1 MGALGVL
8 LPNVLRSPDPAR
20 ATCLSAPQAEH
31 EEPTG
36 PGLPLR
42 SRQGQPSPLCAL
54 LDEVGRV
61 LQPGPTPSA
70 GFHQA
75 RRFGA
80 AAMLRR
86 PFGGPPLLA
95 LAWHRG
101 FGAFGLVYC
110 AIFRTSFDLALL
122 TWTLE
127 HPFVH
132 ELEGSFRHNWNT
144 CTMVQE
150 KAGQQLLL
158 DDHAYHHACPGLP
171 QSKGEEHF
179 QDTEKFVSCQLK
191 HGHLMLRVD
200 TYQINPIIN
209 RILGAMARAMFSK
222 DYQTVRSFVAFRN
235 LSVSRLRSFAQPFL
249 LLRQIDRVA
258 PAPRKIEIKTRNPGP
273 KVCC

>member
-132 ELEGSFRHNWNT
+132 ELEGRRLSPRMPRT
-144 CTMVQE
+144 TAVQRRGALPGCAE
-150 KAGQQLLL
+150 VCELPAEAWTSHVAGGHVPDQP
-158 DDHAYHHACPGLP
+158 HH
-171 QSKGEEHF
+171 
-179 QDTEKFVSCQLK
+179 
-191 HGHLMLRVD
+191 
-200 TYQINPIIN
+200 
-209 RILGAMARAMFSK
+209 
-222 DYQTVRSFVAFRN
+222 
-235 LSVSRLRSFAQPFL
+235 QPYP
-249 LLRQIDRVA
+249 RG
-258 PAPRKIEIKTRNPGP
+258 PA
-273 KVCC
+273 